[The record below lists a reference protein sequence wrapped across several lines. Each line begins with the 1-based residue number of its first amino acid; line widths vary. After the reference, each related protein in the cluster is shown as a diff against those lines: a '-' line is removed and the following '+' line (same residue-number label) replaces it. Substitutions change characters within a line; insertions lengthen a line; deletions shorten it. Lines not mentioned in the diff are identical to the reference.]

1 MASYFAG
8 RFHWGLAMK
17 SILAAAALALVTA
30 SSANAATLF
39 QSIPDLTAVP
49 VQASYCSSC
58 NAFLP
63 FRIYDTF
70 DLASDATINSV
81 TFAIDTRFSPGGST
95 NVGFFNLNGAL
106 PGAAIANFTVAAA
119 DYLLADTQTD
129 FIKLVTFDIGAL
141 ALGAGSYDIS
151 FYNPNGL
158 GVPAYADA
166 GGKLY
171 HQGNFFQ
178 PSQFYA
184 GRSAGFTLGGVSAV
198 PEPGAWA
205 MMIVGFGLAGGAIR
219 ATRRSALLSPA

>member
-1 MASYFAG
+1 
-8 RFHWGLAMK
+8 MK
-17 SILAAAALALVTA
+17 SLIAAAALALAAT
-30 SSANAATLF
+30 SANASTLF

-58 NAFLP
+58 NSFLP

-70 DLASDATINSV
+70 ELAADSTINSV

-106 PGAAIANFTVAAA
+106 PGTAIADFTINAA
-119 DYLLADTQTD
+119 DYLYTDTQVE
-129 FIKLVTFDIGAL
+129 FIKLVTFDFGAL
-141 ALGAGSYDIS
+141 DLAAGAYDIS

-158 GVPAYADA
+158 GIPAYADP

-178 PSQFYA
+178 PSQFYPD
-184 GRSAGFTLGGVSAV
+184 RSAAFSLSGSAV
-198 PEPGAWA
+198 PEPAAWA
-205 MMIVGFGLAGGAIR
+205 MMIVGFGLTGGAVR
-219 ATRRSALLSPA
+219 VTRRRSALALA

>member
-1 MASYFAG
+1 
-8 RFHWGLAMK
+8 MK
-17 SILAAAALALVTA
+17 SILAAAALALATA

-70 DLASDATINSV
+70 ELAADSTINSV

-106 PGAAIANFTVAAA
+106 PGTAIADFAISAAN
-119 DYLLADTQTD
+119 YLLTDTQTD

-141 ALGAGSYDIS
+141 ALDAGSYDIS

-158 GVPAYADA
+158 GIPAYADP

-178 PSQFYA
+178 PSQFYD
-184 GRSAGFTLGGVSAV
+184 GRSASFSLGGVSAV
-198 PEPGAWA
+198 PEPAAWA
-205 MMIVGFGLAGGAIR
+205 MMIVGFGLTGGAIR
-219 ATRRSALLSPA
+219 VTRRRTLVVLA

>member
-1 MASYFAG
+1 
-8 RFHWGLAMK
+8 MK
-17 SILAAAALALVTA
+17 SLFAVAALAWAAA
-30 SSANAATLF
+30 SSANAATLY

-81 TFAIDTRFSPGGST
+81 TFAFDTRFSPGGST

-106 PGAAIANFTVAAA
+106 PGTAIANFTISAAN
-119 DYLLADTQTD
+119 YLLADTQVD
-129 FIKLVTFDIGAL
+129 FIKLATVDIGAL
-141 ALGAGSYDIS
+141 ALAAGSYDIS

-158 GVPAYADA
+158 GIPAYADL

-178 PSQFYA
+178 ASQFYA
-184 GRSAGFTLGGVSAV
+184 DRSAGFSLGGVSAV

-205 MMIVGFGLAGGAIR
+205 LMIVGFGLAGSAVR
-219 ATRRSALLSPA
+219 VTRRRSLSALA